1 MLEIYTTAWYDAIR
15 DLLNGNPAVEKSAP
29 RGLYRILIELQGDGV
44 SPYVK
49 SGETLLFVIRLD
61 DGKCTGYEEID
72 SAQRSRD
79 FDFIFV
85 FPASVFEGV
94 AAGVVDPVAVGLK
107 GTIKITGDMRI
118 LIRHADLV
126 NVMRDVYAREVD
138 TVWPRGRPPYSD

>member
-1 MLEIYTTAWYDAIR
+1 MLEIYTRAWYDAIR
-15 DLLNGNPAVEKSAP
+15 DLLNRNPAVEKSAP
-29 RGLYRILIELQGDGV
+29 PGAYRILIELYGDGV

-49 SGETLLFVIRLD
+49 EGERLFFAIRLD
-61 DGKCTGYEEID
+61 DGKCTGYEAIE
-72 SAQRSRD
+72 SEQRRGD

-118 LIRHADLV
+118 LIKHADLV

-138 TVWPRGRPPYSD
+138 TSWPRGRPPYTG